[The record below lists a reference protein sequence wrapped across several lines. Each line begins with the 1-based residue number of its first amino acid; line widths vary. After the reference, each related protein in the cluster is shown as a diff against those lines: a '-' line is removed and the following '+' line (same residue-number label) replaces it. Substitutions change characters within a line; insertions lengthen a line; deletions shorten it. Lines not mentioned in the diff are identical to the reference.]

1 MAPKAHTHSRPPF
14 LDSSHTG
21 GGSGLLDD
29 LALRP
34 SAREHST
41 SSHAGLESLIADE
54 PMDW

>member
-21 GGSGLLDD
+21 GGSGLLDV